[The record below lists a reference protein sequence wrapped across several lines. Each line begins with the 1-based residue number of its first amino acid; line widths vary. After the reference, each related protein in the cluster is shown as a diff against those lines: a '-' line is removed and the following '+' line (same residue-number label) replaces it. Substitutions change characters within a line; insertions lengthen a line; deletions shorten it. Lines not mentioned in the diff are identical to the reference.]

1 MSPTRLQGYQHAS
14 TMKNILVLSDERRVV
29 LKYIMLKIR
38 VIEFPREI
46 SAAQYS

>member
-14 TMKNILVLSDERRVV
+14 TMKNILVLSDERRV
-29 LKYIMLKIR
+29 LKYVIR

-46 SAAQYS
+46 SSAQYS